1 MVRSKKGGQ
10 KHSGVS
16 LGHAAYKIHASDEGP
31 DGLHLLLTQR
41 HFVRNMLRLQSVKS
55 SDDVIGEKGVDA
67 PHCEHLGL
75 RAVE

>member
-1 MVRSKKGGQ
+1 MTMCLPTILAFLDLV
-10 KHSGVS
+10 
-16 LGHAAYKIHASDEGP
+16 YKIHASDEGP